1 MPASEGVAQPPPP
14 PSTPAP
20 PKQRGLF
27 ARPTTWIIAI
37 LAVLVLL
44 LGFVALGQSADN
56 DELRAQLA
64 DLNEPVDINTIG
76 EDAPT
81 EGKISDEG
89 DVLIEFDDPGPRGEV
104 AEVLNYQRDFADDI
118 ELLNEFIAL
127 PDDILVRFRP
137 SESEDDFGPYY
148 DPESGEI
155 NFQYEVVPALR
166 ALLDEHIEY
175 ESEEDAIAAARG
187 SLEFFAYHELGHAL
201 IDYLELPVTGR
212 EEDAVDGLAM
222 VLLIRTYEGTGGQGV
237 ALGTSDLFDAFA
249 AADEGA
255 VGFEDYADEHSL
267 DEQRS
272 VQIVCWVYGSDA
284 EEFGFLVE
292 DEYITP
298 ERAERCTEEYNDLIN
313 AWDKLLESYWK

>member
-1 MPASEGVAQPPPP
+1 MPASEGFAAPPPP
-14 PSTPAP
+14 PPDAS
-20 PKQRGLF
+20 KRRGLF

-44 LGFVALGQSADN
+44 LGMVALGQSTENSD
-56 DELRAQLA
+56 LRGRLA
-64 DLNEPVDINTIG
+64 DLNEPVDVNTLG
-76 EDAPT
+76 DDAPAQ
-81 EGKISDEG
+81 GKIDDEG
-89 DVLIEFDDPGPRGEV
+89 DVLIEFDDPGPQGEV
-104 AEVLNYQRDFADDI
+104 AEVLNYERDFADDI

-148 DPESGEI
+148 DPETGEI
-155 NFQYEVVPALR
+155 NFQYELVPALR

-201 IDYLELPVTGR
+201 IDYLDLPTTGR

-255 VGFEDYADEHSL
+255 VEFEDYADEHSL

-272 VQIVCWVYGSDA
+272 VQIVCWVYGSDP
-284 EEFGFLVE
+284 EEFGSLVD

-298 ERAERCTEEYNDLIN
+298 ARAERCTEEYNDLIN
-313 AWDKLLESYWK
+313 AWDTLLADYWK